1 MTTRSTSHLDEE
13 TEYAVDETPSKTN
26 LGRAE
31 RAASA
36 VLGGVLLVR
45 GLRRRSLGGAVSA
58 IAGGALLSRG
68 LRGRSRVYRAL
79 ETNVPTGDR
88 SESRA
93 KAREPVAERSITV
106 GKPAEDLEEFWRDPE
121 LLERIVGD
129 FAEVSAAGGNEDE
142 DEGEDRHH
150 WRVSGPLDR
159 PMEWESKLVEERPG
173 ELLRWESDADATVS
187 ADGSIRFRPAPGDRG
202 TEVTLHL
209 SFDPPGGAV
218 GDAVA
223 DRLGIVP
230 ETLAAKTLH
239 RFKSL
244 IEAGEIPTL
253 EGNPSGRGRGI
264 SYESA
269 LLGGRRRPTG
279 QGRPRA

>member
-173 ELLRWESDADATVS
+173 ELLRWESLEGATIPYE
-187 ADGSIRFRPAPGDRG
+187 ATIRFQPAPADRG
-202 TEVTLHL
+202 TEVTLRVEY
-209 SFDPPGGAV
+209 DPPGGTVGNAV
-218 GDAVA
+218 L
-223 DRLGIVP
+223 DRLDVVP
-230 ETLAAKTLH
+230 ETLVGKLLY

-244 IEAGEIPTL
+244 AETGEIPTL
-253 EGNPSGRGRGI
+253 EGNPSARGKGD
-264 SYESA
+264 
-269 LLGGRRRPTG
+269 LV
-279 QGRPRA
+279 